1 MSVWGADFKNAPEL
15 LATAQAAPGADVS
28 AATPATAP
36 RAGGEQVGTRMPFH
50 AVSANA
56 SRAATGGPK
65 HRGKGK
71 GAQPAATPAT
81 ALSALQENRIGV
93 AHAMEKLATQ
103 GTVRG
108 ADGAAPASWSAA
120 TTIVWSKGL
129 EGMGDVHGRPSKKSV
144 AAAQA
149 CSHLDASML
158 SVGPGGGCA
167 SRTQLVDVLEAA
179 LCMVKADLAEKPSP
193 ADGGGAGSAPSAK
206 PKVRRY
212 ASVFAMEE
220 SREKRRK
227 RRSSKLVASDKGVHN
242 AADALV

>member
-1 MSVWGADFKNAPEL
+1 MSQVHRDGAASPEVLSDEDTEVFAGRVNARK
-15 LATAQAAPGADVS
+15 AAKAGDAHAAGAQVNSTAAQAGNSPLAQSVPGADVS
-28 AATPATAP
+28 SATPATAP

-50 AVSANA
+50 AVSAGA
-56 SRAATGGPK
+56 PRAATGGPK

-81 ALSALQENRIGV
+81 ALSALQENRIDV
-93 AHAMEKLATQ
+93 AHAMQKLATQ

-149 CSHLDASML
+149 CSHLE
-158 SVGPGGGCA
+158 CA
-167 SRTQLVDVLEAA
+167 CLCCRSLRIAIIGAAPLRYPRARRRRRTVTAVQQLAA
-179 LCMVKADLAEKPSP
+179 C
-193 ADGGGAGSAPSAK
+193 
-206 PKVRRY
+206 
-212 ASVFAMEE
+212 
-220 SREKRRK
+220 
-227 RRSSKLVASDKGVHN
+227 
-242 AADALV
+242 